1 MFDWLGVVV
10 SPLYHVLFVV
20 GADHV
25 TWAELL
31 GFITGGAC
39 VWLTVRSSVLNFP
52 VGIANSA
59 FFLVLFAYASLWS
72 DAALQIVFIALGFL
86 GWWRWVRPGRVQVHA
101 IRWASMQTALV
112 CVAFVVVA
120 TPVLTVVLRAADDSA
135 PFWDALTTALSL
147 AAQWLLNAKRVQTW
161 WFWIAADVIYV
172 PLYAFKH
179 LTLTAAIYL
188 VFLGMCVLGLRS
200 WRAEASLAAREHVAE
215 LALP

>member
-10 SPLYHVLFVV
+10 SPLNHVLFVI

-86 GWWRWVRPGRVQVHA
+86 GWCRWVRPGWAQV
-101 IRWASMQTALV
+101 ITVRWASIPAVLV
-112 CVAFVVVA
+112 CVAFVATA

-135 PFWDALTTALSL
+135 PFWDALTTGLSL

-172 PLYAFKH
+172 PLYVSKH

-188 VFLGMCVLGLRS
+188 LFLGMCALGLQA
-200 WRAEASLAAREHVAE
+200 WRKEASVVAHEDMAE
-215 LALP
+215 LALR